1 LQSFTLTNYVIQ
13 PILFLKNMFK
23 KKKKYFNFQN
33 QIILT
38 NGAVLKILSVKYIKN
53 IELNNSFL
61 KNFNKIEKKI
71 IIKENNFLKKLKKY

>member
-1 LQSFTLTNYVIQ
+1 
-13 PILFLKNMFK
+13 MFK